1 MNDSVKNPWTK
12 TSTRQVYE
20 NPWIKVEH
28 HTVLTPSKD
37 EGVYGT
43 VAFKNRAIG
52 IIPLDKHLNTWIVGQ
67 YRFPLNAYSWE
78 IPEGGGPIGE
88 ATINTAKRELSE
100 EVGLKANK
108 WRMIQTFH
116 LSNSVSDEYGELF
129 LAQELT
135 EFENHPDPEEEL
147 IVKKVPFQEV
157 FKMVLKGE
165 ITDSISIMGI
175 LKVKYLIDNQ
185 LI

>member
-1 MNDSVKNPWTK
+1 MNDPDKNPWTK
-12 TSTRQVYE
+12 ISTKEVYE

-28 HTVLTPSKD
+28 HTVLTPSKSA
-37 EGVYGT
+37 GIYGT
-43 VAFKNRAIG
+43 VAFKNLAIG
-52 IIPLDKHLNTWIVGQ
+52 IIPLDTSLNTWIVGQ
-67 YRFPLNAYSWE
+67 YRFPLNTYSWE

-88 ATINTAKRELSE
+88 ETIDTAKRELSE

-108 WRMIQTFH
+108 WTMIQTFH

-129 LAQELT
+129 LAQELK
-135 EFENHPDPEEEL
+135 EFDNHPDPEEEL
-147 IVKKVPFQEV
+147 IVKKLPFEEV
-157 FKMVLKGE
+157 FQMVLKGE
-165 ITDSISIMGI
+165 ITDSMSVMGI

>member
-1 MNDSVKNPWTK
+1 
-12 TSTRQVYE
+12 
-20 NPWIKVEH
+20 
-28 HTVLTPSKD
+28 
-37 EGVYGT
+37 
-43 VAFKNRAIG
+43 
-52 IIPLDKHLNTWIVGQ
+52 
-67 YRFPLNAYSWE
+67 
-78 IPEGGGPIGE
+78 
-88 ATINTAKRELSE
+88 
-100 EVGLKANK
+100 
-108 WRMIQTFH
+108 MIQTFH

-157 FKMVLKGE
+157 FQMVLKGE
-165 ITDSISIMGI
+165 ITDSISVMGI

>member
-1 MNDSVKNPWTK
+1 MNDPDKNPWTK
-12 TSTRQVYE
+12 ISTKEVYE

-28 HTVLTPSKD
+28 HTVLTPSK
-37 EGVYGT
+37 GAGIYGT
-43 VAFKNRAIG
+43 VAFKNLAIG
-52 IIPLDKHLNTWIVGQ
+52 IIPLDTSLNTWIVGQ
-67 YRFPLNAYSWE
+67 YRFPLNTYSWE

-88 ATINTAKRELSE
+88 ETIDTAKRELSE

-108 WRMIQTFH
+108 WTMIQTFH

-129 LAQELT
+129 LAQELK

-147 IVKKVPFQEV
+147 IVKKLPFEEV
-157 FKMVLKGE
+157 FQMVLKGE
-165 ITDSISIMGI
+165 ITDSMSVMGI
-175 LKVKYLIDNQ
+175 LKVKYLIANQ